1 MFTNDDKQFLSDLND
16 KLASS
21 FSKAMGAGPS
31 PGANGDGSADSK
43 DNTQSIKENTR
54 AQKLGSTALKLYGVA
69 FTTGVNLL
77 GKTINES
84 HAFGNA
90 LAKSSIATGQSMSL
104 MGAKFDSSTKQFT
117 NQMPPLSAA
126 FKEFGIAPR
135 EAAKILDNAI
145 RANVRDTGKTSQ
157 RFLATSNLLG
167 NNLST
172 TSKFLTTQTNVL
184 GLNTE
189 ATTTFGHSILAMAS
203 SNGILADSIFE
214 AVNAFTDTAK
224 EQQVFFGKESTK
236 VTTNAVAAM
245 KSLIPEQDVGAFMA
259 ALTSSDVVKQL
270 PMITGQLGIPMVGN
284 LDDPAN
290 MQRLIESAIPALAQM
305 GQGLGGDLASIER
318 QKAFARIAPI
328 FQPKNIQTA
337 MRFMEELQASGRG
350 IGYLSKQF
358 KLSDKAVGDAA
369 GTLTRTSEEALKGSI
384 SFGAFERSIQG
395 TRLALDDLNAA
406 ILDTPD
412 NVGKITQ
419 QLVRLASALDFVGI
433 SIGATLA
440 LLMGPK
446 TIGKLGRTLFPG
458 AAAASRTAR
467 TGAAVT
473 GAGGARAAASM
484 TRAEMLAT
492 LTPAERARY
501 GIRTS
506 AGGVTSI
513 SARGAKALGM
523 ADASGRGMLTDTSL
537 RKLME
542 QRTRGGGLRGV
553 GRFAGKAALPLT
565 ALIAGGQEYAE
576 SGDMSRAVTRG
587 VAETGGVFAM
597 MGTGAAIGTALG
609 GPLGTLAGGI
619 IGTGIGILGS
629 IFAAPVIGDAAVAAH
644 DALGFYNDQEMIGD
658 INSPAAESQSN
669 EALDLQRTQ
678 TELLEGIF
686 QNTLGTNVAGEESP
700 RFRFST
706 PPEWRRS
713 SGGFFTSPTQR

>member
-21 FSKAMGAGPS
+21 FSKAMGTGPS
-31 PGANGDGSADSK
+31 PGANGDGSAGTK
-43 DNTQSIKENTR
+43 DNTESVKENTR
-54 AQKLGSTALKLYGVA
+54 AQKLGSAALKMYGLA

-77 GKTINES
+77 GKTISES
-84 HAFGNA
+84 NAFGNA
-90 LAKSSIATGQSMSL
+90 LAKSSIATGRSMSL

-189 ATTTFGHSILAMAS
+189 ATTTFGQSILAMAS

-214 AVNAFTDTAK
+214 AVNAFADTAK
-224 EQQVFFGKESTK
+224 EQQVFFGTESTK

-245 KSLIPEQDVGAFMA
+245 KSLVPELDTGGFLA

-290 MQRLIESAIPALAQM
+290 MQRLIQSAIPALAEM

-328 FQPKNIQTA
+328 FQPKNIQVA
-337 MRFMEELQASGRG
+337 MRFMEELQKSGKG
-350 IGYLSKQF
+350 IDYLSQQF
-358 KLSDKAVGDAA
+358 ELSDDKLSDAA
-369 GTLTRTSEEALKGSI
+369 GTLTRTSDEALKGSI
-384 SFGAFERSIQG
+384 AFGAFERSIQG

-406 ILDTPD
+406 ILDTPTS
-412 NVGKITQ
+412 VGMITQ
-419 QLVRLASALDFVGI
+419 QFVRLTAALDFVGI
-433 SIGATLA
+433 SIGTVLA
-440 LLMGPK
+440 VALGPK
-446 TIGKLGRTLFPG
+446 AIGALGRRLMPG
-458 AAAASRTAR
+458 AA
-467 TGAAVT
+467 GAAK
-473 GAGGARAAASM
+473 GASTAGRAAASTAAASAM
-484 TRAEMLAT
+484 TRPQMIAA
-492 LTPAERARY
+492 LTPKQMAKY
-501 GIRTS
+501 GITVSPKGHAGISAEGAKLLGQGTKGGALQNKSLEKLMAQNARGGTMRTAGRIGGKLAAPLAGAIS
-506 AGGVTSI
+506 AG
-513 SARGAKALGM
+513 
-523 ADASGRGMLTDTSL
+523 
-537 RKLME
+537 
-542 QRTRGGGLRGV
+542 
-553 GRFAGKAALPLT
+553 F
-565 ALIAGGQEYAE
+565 EYSD
-576 SGDMSRAVTRG
+576 SGDLSRAVTRG
-587 VAETGGVFAM
+587 AAETGGVLAA
-597 MGTGAAIGTALG
+597 MGTGAAIGTAIG
-609 GPLGTLAGGI
+609 GPVGTIIGGGI
-619 IGTGIGILGS
+619 GLLGS
-629 IFAAPVIGDAAVAAH
+629 FFAAPAVADAAVAAH
-644 DALGFYNDQEMIGD
+644 DALGFYEDQQMIDD
-658 INSPAAESQSN
+658 INTPTAESQNN
-669 EALDLQRTQ
+669 EALDLQRSQ

>member
-31 PGANGDGSADSK
+31 PGANGDRSADSK

-54 AQKLGSTALKLYGVA
+54 AQKLGSAALKLYGIA

-84 HAFGNA
+84 HDFGNT
-90 LAKSSIATGQSMSL
+90 LAKSSIATGRSMSL

-245 KSLIPEQDVGAFMA
+245 KSLIPEQDVGALMS
-259 ALTSSDVVKQL
+259 ALTSSDVVRQL
-270 PMITGQLGIPMVGN
+270 PMITGQLGIPMIGN

-337 MRFMEELQASGRG
+337 MRFMEELQASGQG

-369 GTLTRTSEEALKGSI
+369 GTLTRTSDEALKGSI

-458 AAAASRTAR
+458 AARA
-467 TGAAVT
+467 
-473 GAGGARAAASM
+473 AGGASTAGKVASGAAAAIM
-484 TRAEMLAT
+484 TRPQMIAS
-492 LTPAERARY
+492 LTPKQMAKY
-501 GIRTS
+501 GITVS
-506 AGGVTSI
+506 PKGAVGI
-513 SARGAKALGM
+513 SAEGARLLGTQKAGNL
-523 ADASGRGMLTDTSL
+523 STKSL
-537 RKLME
+537 EKLVA
-542 QRTRGGGLRGV
+542 QSTRGGGLRGL

-565 ALIAGGQEYAE
+565 ALVAGGQEYAE

-587 VAETGGVFAM
+587 TAEAGGVLAM

-609 GPLGTLAGGI
+609 GPLGTLAGGV

-669 EALDLQRTQ
+669 EALDLQRSQ

>member
-31 PGANGDGSADSK
+31 PGANGDGSAASK

-54 AQKLGSTALKLYGVA
+54 AQKLGSAALKVYGLA

-77 GKTINES
+77 GKTISES
-84 HAFGNA
+84 NAFGNA
-90 LAKSSIATGQSMSL
+90 LAKSSIATGRSMSL

-270 PMITGQLGIPMVGN
+270 PMITGQLGIPMIGN

-328 FQPKNIQTA
+328 FQPKNIQIA
-337 MRFMEELQASGRG
+337 MRFMEELQASGQG

-369 GTLTRTSEEALKGSI
+369 GTLTRTSDEALKGSI
-384 SFGAFERSIQG
+384 SFGAFERAIQG

-419 QLVRLASALDFVGI
+419 QFVRLTSALDFIGI
-433 SIGATLA
+433 SIATVLGVA
-440 LLMGPK
+440 LGPK
-446 TIGKLGRTLFPG
+446 AIGALGRRLLPG
-458 AAAASRTAR
+458 AA
-467 TGAAVT
+467 GA
-473 GAGGARAAASM
+473 AGGASTAGRVAASTAAASAM
-484 TRAEMLAT
+484 TRPQMIAALTPKQMAKYGITVSPTGYAGISKEGAKLLGQGSRGT
-492 LTPAERARY
+492 LTTKSLEKLMAQ
-501 GIRTS
+501 
-506 AGGVTSI
+506 
-513 SARGAKALGM
+513 SARGGAL
-523 ADASGRGMLTDTSL
+523 
-537 RKLME
+537 K
-542 QRTRGGGLRGV
+542 GV
-553 GRFAGKAALPLT
+553 ARVAGKAAAPLAGT
-565 ALIAGGQEYAE
+565 IAGVQEYRD
-576 SGDMSRAVTRG
+576 SGDVSRAVTRG
-587 VAETGGVFAM
+587 AAETGGVLASM
-597 MGTGAAIGTALG
+597 AVGAAIGSAV
-609 GPLGTLAGGI
+609 PVIGTIGGGI
-619 IGTGIGILGS
+619 IGGLASFFT
-629 IFAAPVIGDAAVAAH
+629 APMAGDAAVAAH
-644 DALGFYNDQEMIGD
+644 DALGFYDDQEMIGD
-658 INSPAAESQSN
+658 INTPVAESQNN
-669 EALDLQRTQ
+669 EALDLQRSQ